1 MTTSPPIT
9 LSVDGQHGSIAAQ
22 AAGRREAEELL
33 YDDEIFEDDILVS
46 YCYFIKLPQYHL
58 IDS

>member
-22 AAGRREAEELL
+22 AAGRHEAEELH
-33 YDDEIFEDDILVS
+33 DDENFEDDILVS
-46 YCYFIKLPQYHL
+46 YYYFIESL
-58 IDS
+58 